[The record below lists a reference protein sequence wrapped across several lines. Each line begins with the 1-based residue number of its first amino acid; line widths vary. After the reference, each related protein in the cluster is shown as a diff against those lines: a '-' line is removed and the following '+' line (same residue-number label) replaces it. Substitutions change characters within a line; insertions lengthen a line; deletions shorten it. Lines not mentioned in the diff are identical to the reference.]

1 VRTLAITLSL
11 LTLLSFTAPEAD
23 AAGPKIAVV
32 KVEYVVMNSQRGKS
46 AKKKLKR
53 IFDKRQKE
61 LDKRQNELLELKKQL
76 ENPSAMMTKE
86 IFQKKAAEYKT
97 GLMKLQEEFVKNQQ
111 ELAKQENKL
120 MQPLLEA
127 LDRVLVQQ
135 AEAGGYDLVLN
146 WNQHGVLFA
155 KPSHDIT
162 QAVLKAL
169 DKTK

>member
-1 VRTLAITLSL
+1 MRMLAITLSL
-11 LTLLSFTAPEAD
+11 LTALSFTAPEAD

-32 KVEYVVMNSQRGKS
+32 KVEYVVMNSKKGKA

-61 LDKRQNELLELKKQL
+61 LDKRQNELLEIKKQL
-76 ENPSAMMTKE
+76 ENPSAMMTQE

-120 MQPLLEA
+120 MQPLLES
-127 LDRVLVQQ
+127 LDKVLVQQ
-135 AEAGGYDLVLN
+135 AKAGGYDLVLN

-169 DKTK
+169 DKQK

>member
-1 VRTLAITLSL
+1 MRTLAITLSL
-11 LTLLSFTAPEAD
+11 LTLLSFTSPEAD

-32 KVEYVVMNSQRGKS
+32 KVEYVVMNSKKGKS

-61 LDKRQNELLELKKQL
+61 LDKRQNELLEIKKQL
-76 ENPSAMMTKE
+76 ENPSAMMTQE

-127 LDRVLVQQ
+127 LDKVLVQQ
-135 AEAGGYDLVLN
+135 AEAGDYDLVLN

-155 KPSHDIT
+155 KSSHDIT
-162 QAVLKAL
+162 QTVLRAL
-169 DKTK
+169 DKQK

>member
-1 VRTLAITLSL
+1 MRTLAISL
-11 LTLLSFTAPEAD
+11 ALFTLLSFQAPEVLASTQ
-23 AAGPKIAVV
+23 KIAVV
-32 KVEYVVMNSQRGKS
+32 KVEYVVMNSRKGKA

-76 ENPSAMMTKE
+76 ENPTAMMTQE
-86 IFQKKAAEYKT
+86 IYQKKATEYKT

-111 ELAKQENKL
+111 EIAKKEAEL
-120 MQPLLEA
+120 MQPLLAA
-127 LDRVLVQQ
+127 LDEVLSEQ
-135 AEAGGYDLVLN
+135 ATAGGYDLVMN

-155 KPSHDIT
+155 KPQHDIT

-169 DKTK
+169 DKHK

>member
-1 VRTLAITLSL
+1 MRTLAIALALVT
-11 LTLLSFTAPEAD
+11 TLSFTAPAAE
-23 AAGPKIAVV
+23 AAGPKLAVV
-32 KVEYVVMNSQRGKS
+32 KVEFVVMNSKKGKA

-53 IFDKRQKE
+53 IFDKRQKA

-76 ENPSAMMTKE
+76 ENPSAMMTQE

-111 ELAKQENKL
+111 ELAKKEGEL
-120 MQPLLEA
+120 MQPLLES
-127 LDRVLVQQ
+127 LDKVLVKQ
-135 AEAGGYDLVLN
+135 AQAGGYDLVLN

-155 KPSHDIT
+155 KPAHDIT

-169 DKTK
+169 DKQK

>member
-1 VRTLAITLSL
+1 MRHLAITL
-11 LTLLSFTAPEAD
+11 TLLLSLVLTAPAAS

-32 KVEYVVMNSQRGKS
+32 KVEYVVMNSAKGKA

-53 IFDKRQKE
+53 IFDKRQKQ

-76 ENPSAMMTKE
+76 ENPSAMMTQE

-111 ELAKQENKL
+111 ELAKKENEL
-120 MQPLLEA
+120 MQPLLED
-127 LDRVLVQQ
+127 LDKVLVQQ
-135 AEAGGYDLVLN
+135 AKAGGYDLVLN

-155 KPSHDIT
+155 AAKHDIT
-162 QAVLKAL
+162 KAVLKAL
-169 DKTK
+169 DKR